1 MIYLL
6 INKQTKNQK
15 ANFEFRNPSHSNQF
29 LEEARKIA
37 EKKREETGK
46 ERRINFN
53 EVTSIINFNDIINAR
68 ERLKKTTRST
78 TQPHHQN

>member
-29 LEEARKIA
+29 LEEATRKIA
-37 EKKREETGK
+37 EKKREVTGK

-53 EVTSIINFNDIINAR
+53 EVTSIIIA
-68 ERLKKTTRST
+68 
-78 TQPHHQN
+78 